1 MEAKAIAK
9 YVRMTPMKIG
19 IVLGIIRGKNVNEAF
34 AILQY
39 TPKSAAEVVVK
50 VLKSAVANAENN
62 LNLDRSTLYVA
73 EAYVGAGPTLK
84 RFRPH
89 AQGRAFRILKRSS
102 HVTIIV
108 KEKSLIKEE
117 YSVGQKVHP
126 HGLRVGVIKDW
137 DARWY
142 ADKKNFADYL
152 FEDYTIREFVKKK
165 LFSAG
170 ISKIEIERAAK
181 RVKLNIFT
189 AKPGMVIGKGGS
201 GIDALKK
208 ELEKL
213 APEKNI
219 LINIVEVK
227 NSDLD
232 AQLMSENISAQLVKK
247 ISFRRA
253 MKKQYK
259 EQ

>member
-19 IVLGIIRGKNVNEAF
+19 IVLSIIRGKNVKEAF

-108 KEKSLIKEE
+108 KE
-117 YSVGQKVHP
+117 
-126 HGLRVGVIKDW
+126 
-137 DARWY
+137 
-142 ADKKNFADYL
+142 
-152 FEDYTIREFVKKK
+152 
-165 LFSAG
+165 
-170 ISKIEIERAAK
+170 RA
-181 RVKLNIFT
+181 
-189 AKPGMVIGKGGS
+189 
-201 GIDALKK
+201 
-208 ELEKL
+208 
-213 APEKNI
+213 
-219 LINIVEVK
+219 
-227 NSDLD
+227 
-232 AQLMSENISAQLVKK
+232 
-247 ISFRRA
+247 
-253 MKKQYK
+253 
-259 EQ
+259 